1 MRLREGPFR
10 ITVNAHRAGPVLV
23 GYSIRHCHMKALR
36 LFATIL
42 VCLFPIGCREHDS
55 DNSHRKNSGRL
66 DSRSAEMGESAT
78 GGTREDLAATHQ
90 STDAESARKILANC
104 EKLKLGD
111 GTGALDYGS
120 LKRAYKELA
129 ALDLNLALAQF
140 GDSKAFYSLAPA
152 LSGVLQ
158 VAAAKDPD
166 LLVDWLV
173 ETASKYEDKQ
183 QTVPFLSMALS
194 ELAAANPEKALA
206 AYKSMDISADAK
218 ESVISAIFRGLAAK
232 DPSSVIA
239 RSASLDPSVVS
250 AALAGAADGA
260 FKRDPYAAKAIASEI
275 PNPSTRQ
282 SALDGVFYNWFKSDP
297 SLACDELMK
306 MDRKVIE
313 DMLVSGSQNPRSA
326 LFSISQSAPLK
337 LLSLLDE
344 FCPTKINENLYKSAI
359 AQTVKDQPEQTLA
372 TISRLPN
379 GEMKA
384 DLYKD
389 AYSTLTRSDPERAMT
404 MFALQKDP
412 AVRAVAL
419 PGIAGAIGTN
429 GMDASLRFIDQLSDE
444 KEKSTAF
451 SSAFGSVVH
460 SDLESAAAYL
470 TNREKQAIDL
480 PPQERENGCKV
491 VAYRLA
497 SNNISDAQE
506 WMSKL
511 PIEEQPHAMTGIATQ
526 MAQRDVQE
534 LGRYLNTIEK
544 DKAWAAGVQVLIS
557 TIEPGDANMANTWK
571 QALKE
576 SKLES
581 P

>member
-1 MRLREGPFR
+1 MRTNREKQIPS
-10 ITVNAHRAGPVLV
+10 NYP
-23 GYSIRHCHMKALR
+23 IRYYHMKALHMIVTM
-36 LFATIL
+36 AI
-42 VCLFPIGCREHDS
+42 CLFPIGCRERDS
-55 DNSHRKNSGRL
+55 DNSNRINT
-66 DSRSAEMGESAT
+66 SRSSSRSGKMGESAP
-78 GGTREDLAATHQ
+78 GGTREDLAARHQ

-166 LLVDWLV
+166 LLVDWLN
-173 ETASKYEDKQ
+173 ETTSKYDDKQ
-183 QTVPFLSMALS
+183 RAVPLISMALC
-194 ELAAANPEKALA
+194 ELATANPEKALA
-206 AYKSMDISADAK
+206 AFKSMDVSAAAK
-218 ESVISAIFRGLAAK
+218 ESVISAIFRGVAAN

-239 RSASLDPSVVS
+239 RSASLDPSIVS

-260 FKRDPYAAKAIASEI
+260 FKRDPSAAKAIASEI
-275 PNPSTRQ
+275 PDSATRQ
-282 SALDGVFYNWFKSDP
+282 SALDGVFYNWFKADP

-306 MDRKVIE
+306 MDRKAIE

-326 LFSISQSAPLK
+326 LFGISQSAPLK

-344 FCPTKINENLYKSAI
+344 FCPTKVNEDLYKSAI
-359 AQTVKDQPEQTLA
+359 AQTVKGQPEQTLA

-384 DLYKD
+384 GLYKE
-389 AYSTLTRSDPERAMT
+389 AYATLTRSDPERAMA

-419 PGIAGAIGTN
+419 PEIAGAIGTG
-429 GMDASLRFIDQLSDE
+429 GMDASLRFIDQLSEE
-444 KEKSTAF
+444 KEKSAAF

-460 SDLESAAAYL
+460 SDLESAADYL
-470 TNREKQAIDL
+470 TNRGKQAIDL

-497 SNNISDAQE
+497 SNNISDARE

-511 PIEEQPHAMTGIATQ
+511 PIEEQHYAMTGIATQ

-557 TIEPGDANMANTWK
+557 MIEPGDADMANTWN
-571 QALKE
+571 QALKDA
-576 SKLES
+576 KLGS

>member
-1 MRLREGPFR
+1 MGLLE
-10 ITVNAHRAGPVLV
+10 NEA
-23 GYSIRHCHMKALR
+23 
-36 LFATIL
+36 
-42 VCLFPIGCREHDS
+42 
-55 DNSHRKNSGRL
+55 
-66 DSRSAEMGESAT
+66 RSADSV
-78 GGTREDLAATHQ
+78 
-90 STDAESARKILANC
+90 SNILANC
-104 EKLKLGD
+104 DKLKLGD
-111 GTGALDYGS
+111 GTGAIDYGS

-158 VAAAKDPD
+158 VAVANDPD
-166 LLVDWLV
+166 LLVDWLN
-173 ETASKYEDKQ
+173 ETTSKYDDKQ
-183 QTVPFLSMALS
+183 KAVPLISMALS
-194 ELAAANPEKALA
+194 ELAAANPDKAFA
-206 AYKSMDISADAK
+206 AFKCMDLSAAAK
-218 ESVISAIFRGLAAK
+218 ESVISAIFRGVAAN

-239 RSASLDPSVVS
+239 RSASLDPSMVS
-250 AALAGAADGA
+250 AALAGAADVA
-260 FKRDPYAAKAIASEI
+260 FKRNPYAAQAIASEI
-275 PNPSTRQ
+275 PDPATRQ
-282 SALDGVFYNWFKSDP
+282 SALDGVFYNWFKTDP

-313 DMLVSGSQNPRSA
+313 DMLVCGSQNPRSA

-344 FCPTKINENLYKSAI
+344 FCPTKINEDLYKRTI
-359 AQTVKDQPEQTLA
+359 AQTVKGQPEQTLA

-384 DLYKD
+384 DLYKE
-389 AYSTLTRSDPERAMT
+389 AYATLTRSDPERAMA

-419 PGIAGAIGTN
+419 PEIAGAIGTN
-429 GMDASLRFIDQLSDE
+429 GMDTSLRFIDQLSDE
-444 KEKSTAF
+444 KEKSSAF
-451 SSAFGSVVH
+451 SAAFGSVVH
-460 SDLESAAAYL
+460 SDLESAAEYL
-470 TNREKQAIDL
+470 TNRGTQAIVL
-480 PPQERENGCKV
+480 PPQEMENGFKA

-506 WMSKL
+506 WMFKL
-511 PIEEQPHAMTGIATQ
+511 PIEEQPYAMTGIATQ

-557 TIEPGDANMANTWK
+557 TIESGDAERANTWK

-576 SKLES
+576 SKLGS